1 MIHDCLPTCKH
12 IHVSISH
19 TYDSLCSQSDLSG
32 LFFFFQDG
40 ENADF
45 RHDDALY
52 DSFPFDR
59 LSMSQREIGEDV
71 NSYIREYNL

>member
-1 MIHDCLPTCKH
+1 MYPYRTHMIPFAANQ
-12 IHVSISH
+12 
-19 TYDSLCSQSDLSG
+19 TYRDF
-32 LFFFFQDG
+32 FFFFQDG